1 MEYIKEDEALAVS
14 LVQAIQTGNTRSLE
28 QLLINHPGLAR
39 VRIVQKD
46 NSSHGT
52 GITRTLLHVAT
63 DWPGHFPGGAATVNL
78 LVQFGAEVD
87 APFTGPHTETPLH
100 WAASCNDIS
109 VLDALLDAGADLE
122 APGAV
127 IAGGTPLDDA
137 VAFGQWD
144 AARRLVERGARMALW
159 HAAALGRIDV
169 IEAHFAGSRLEER
182 YPWGASS
189 DSPPDKVTV
198 AFWCACHGGQT
209 DAAAYLLQQG
219 AELNWRAVWDG
230 LTPLDAAKRSGAT
243 DTVSW
248 LVSQGGQSAQDGGVP
263 RS

>member
-1 MEYIKEDEALAVS
+1 MVSIYEEEELAAS
-14 LVQAIQTGNTRSLE
+14 LVQAIHTGDTLTLQ
-28 QLLINHPGLAR
+28 QLLVDYPALAR
-39 VRIVQKD
+39 VRIMQRD
-46 NSSHGT
+46 NHTQGS
-52 GITRTLLHVAT
+52 GISRTLLHVVT

-78 LVQFGAEVD
+78 LIQFGAEVN

-109 VLDALLDAGADLE
+109 VLDALLDNGADLE

-159 HAAALGRIDV
+159 HAAALGRIDLV
-169 IEAHFAGSRLEER
+169 EAHFVGNRLEEL

-198 AFWCACHGGQT
+198 AFWCACHGGQRE
-209 DAAAYLLQQG
+209 AAEYLLQQG

-248 LVSQGGQSAQDGGVP
+248 LVNQGGQSAQDGGKP